1 MSMKIFL
8 LSIVLYILYFFLKTK
23 KSLHMLQQ
31 NRYNR
36 GNKYLKWIQKNLKK
50 NYLNLELLVFL
61 LPIFYFLDNVFLGII
76 FNTFYF
82 LFTSYFFYTSRK
94 EQKKVPLNFTG
105 RIKRLYITTT
115 LLYIVVILLCAY
127 LPKQS
132 NAFYLLLLGIFMYF
146 NNLVVVL
153 ANLVNAPIERMVN
166 HHFKRK
172 AQKKLKDM
180 QHLDV
185 IGITGSYGKT
195 SSKNILN
202 DVLTIKYNVL
212 PTPKNYNTPT
222 GLMITVNEYL
232 DKFNDFLIAEMGA
245 CKTKEIQ
252 ELCKLVHP
260 KYGILTKVGVAHLET
275 FGSEENIQKT
285 KFELIES
292 LPSDGIGILNADDEK
307 QVSYNLK
314 NKVKIIWIGI
324 DNQKKADVYA
334 DNIQLS
340 HEGTTF
346 DCYFEGEKKT
356 IKFTTKL
363 LGRANIYNILASI
376 ALGHE
381 LGISE
386 EELKLGVKK
395 VNPVEHRLQLKKYYD
410 MYLIDDAYNA
420 NPEGAKMALDVLNL
434 MPGKKIVI
442 SSGMI
447 ELGPLSDKL
456 HKELGA
462 YMARVVDTAI
472 LIGEKQT
479 KSIVEGLL
487 ENKFKK
493 ENIIVYNDIQEALQ
507 YIKENG
513 QKDAYIL
520 LQSDLP
526 DAFNEK

>member
-1 MSMKIFL
+1 
-8 LSIVLYILYFFLKTK
+8 
-23 KSLHMLQQ
+23 MLQQ

-36 GNKYLKWIQKNLKK
+36 GNKYLKWIKKNLKR

-61 LPIFYFLDNVFLGII
+61 FLIFSFLDNIILGIILNIFYFLLI
-76 FNTFYF
+76 F
-82 LFTSYFFYTSRK
+82 YFFYKSRS

-105 RIKRLYITTT
+105 RIKRLYMTTT
-115 LLYIVVILLCAY
+115 FLYIVAILICAC
-127 LPKQS
+127 LSKQS
-132 NAFYLLLLGIFMYF
+132 NAYYLFLLGILMYF
-146 NNLVVVL
+146 NNLVVVF
-153 ANLVNAPIERMVN
+153 ANFINVPIERMVN
-166 HHFKRK
+166 RHFKRK
-172 AQKKLKDM
+172 AEKKLEDM

-202 DVLTIKYNVL
+202 EILSVKYNVL

-232 DKFNDFLIAEMGA
+232 DKFNDFFIAEMGA
-245 CKTKEIQ
+245 CKVGEIK
-252 ELCKLVHP
+252 ELCNLVHP

-292 LPSDGIGILNADDEK
+292 LPKDGIGILNADDEK
-307 QVSYNLK
+307 QVSYSLK
-314 NKVKIIWIGI
+314 NNVKIIWIGI
-324 DNQKKADVYA
+324 ENKKKADVYA
-334 DNIQLS
+334 DNIKLS
-340 HEGTTF
+340 HAGMTF
-346 DCYFEGEKKT
+346 DCHFKGEKKV
-356 IKFTTKL
+356 IQFATKL
-363 LGRANIYNILASI
+363 LGKANIYNILASV
-376 ALGHE
+376 ALGKE
-381 LGISE
+381 LGIGE

-395 VNPVEHRLQLKKYYD
+395 VNPVEHRLQVKRYYD
-410 MYLIDDAYNA
+410 KYLIDDAYNA
-420 NPEGAKMALDVLNL
+420 NPEGTKMALDFLEL

-447 ELGPLSDKL
+447 ELGPLSEKI

-462 YMARVVDTAI
+462 YMASIVDIAI

-479 KSIVEGLL
+479 KPIVEGLL

-493 ENIIVYNDIQEALQ
+493 ANIVVYSDIQEALQ
-507 YIKENG
+507 YIKEKEL
-513 QKDAYIL
+513 KDAYIL